1 MQIYRKGVVDMKSSL
16 LNLFAKFSTVFA
28 ALALTI
34 TSVNINSCCFWINN
48 QPELP
53 ADAKKLRK
61 F

>member
-1 MQIYRKGVVDMKSSL
+1 MRSVVI
-16 LNLFAKFSTVFA
+16 KFIKKYGGALA
-28 ALALTI
+28 ALALTV
-34 TSVNINSCCFWINN
+34 TTVNVNSTCFWING